1 MDEKRTDSSA
11 IFKQM
16 SWWKRLALSLP
27 YAFTGFFIFQY
38 TFGFET
44 IADRI
49 FVIAATI
56 GVTVTVAWWWWVMYT
71 INHFSSVL
79 QSTVSKLKEVKED
92 LQNIKKDL

>member
-1 MDEKRTDSSA
+1 MNEKTTDSSA
-11 IFKQM
+11 IFKQI

-27 YAFTGFFIFQY
+27 YAFIGFFVLQH

-56 GVTVTVAWWWWVMYT
+56 VVTVTVAWWWWVMYT

-79 QSTVSKLKEVKED
+79 QGTVFRLKEVKDDIEK
-92 LQNIKKDL
+92 IRKDL